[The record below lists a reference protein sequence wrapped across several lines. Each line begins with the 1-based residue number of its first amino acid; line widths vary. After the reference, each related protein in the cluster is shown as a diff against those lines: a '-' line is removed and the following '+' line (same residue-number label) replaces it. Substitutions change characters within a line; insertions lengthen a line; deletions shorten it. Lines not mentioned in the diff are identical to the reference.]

1 MSDLYTISEHLESLN
16 SNFSNLQESNDAVAR
31 NILELARQMNNDRES
46 GDQRGRDTAGMFF
59 SPIKTAVITGFRKL
73 ADAVKVLEDLETR
86 SLTTGLDQS
95 QLLKDLKES
104 QKTIEA
110 GNKDADKMLTTNFA
124 GLEKATMSV
133 VAGGQVGLNL
143 TQKSIENGLESNLVL
158 RNQLALLEEQGGQGK
173 AALGYFQDLI
183 RRGYS
188 PQQARMSMEKFTDI
202 ATFSMQ
208 SAESAKKVADQLRQT
223 EAVRAVLGGAGGR
236 QTAENLMQIAP
247 DVGDRQAIGKFMAGV
262 VMPTSQEQ
270 LMVAAALGNERT
282 NFLKEFEAATDPQ
295 QAQRMF
301 QDFAKLYQETAVA
314 FTGLEGTFEGPDG
327 FIPGI
332 AMAGSKTIN
341 ELMQLATQIEEIEG
355 IITQQTEIDEIFTDR
370 KRTMSDVL
378 EFLGGTF
385 RFAEQQMK
393 DTAFNSAEN
402 LQIFRMI
409 SADVAE
415 AGTVV
420 VERLLSNIPKL
431 TGDDGREEINFFT
444 DNTMLL
450 LDTLASSSEAV
461 SELFQ
466 ALGENAGPVVEL
478 FKAMGSAST
487 PPTISPAAANSDAA
501 PFRSSGA
508 GEQIPLGE

>member
-1 MSDLYTISEHLESLN
+1 MSDLYRVSELLEELN
-16 SNFSNLQESNDAVAR
+16 GSFGNLQESNDAVAR
-31 NILELARQMNNDRES
+31 NVLELARQMGEGRES
-46 GDQRGRDTAGMFF
+46 SDQRGRDTAGMFF
-59 SPIKTAVITGFRKL
+59 SPIKTAVITGFRRL

-95 QLLKDLKES
+95 KLLTDLKES
-104 QKTIEA
+104 QKAIEA

-133 VAGGQVGLNL
+133 VAGGQVGLDL

-262 VMPTSQEQ
+262 IMPTSEEQ
-270 LMVAAALGNERT
+270 IMVAAALGNERT

-301 QDFAKLYQETAVA
+301 QDFASLYQETAVA
-314 FTGLEGTFEGPDG
+314 FTGLEGAFEGPDG

-341 ELMQLATQIEEIEG
+341 ELMQLATQIQEIEG
-355 IITQQTEIDEIFTDR
+355 MITQQTEIDEIFNDR

-378 EFLGGTF
+378 DFLGGTF
-385 RFAEQQMK
+385 RFAEQQMN
-393 DTAFNSAEN
+393 DTAFNSSRN
-402 LQIFRMI
+402 LQVFRMVT
-409 SADVAE
+409 ADIAE
-415 AGTVV
+415 AGTVA
-420 VERLLSNIPKL
+420 VERILSNIPSEV
-431 TGDDGREEINFFT
+431 TGDREEINFFT
-444 DNTMLL
+444 DNTTRL
-450 LDTLASSSEAV
+450 LDLISEK
-461 SELFQ
+461 SEPIMELFE
-466 ALGENAGPVVEL
+466 ALGEASDPVINL
-478 FKAMGSAST
+478 FKNLSEAGT
-487 PPTISPAAANSDAA
+487 PGTIPEGDAAAERMGTGA
-501 PFRSSGA
+501 GA
-508 GEQIPLGE
+508 GEGQVPLGE